1 MEILDKIMNEDMLP
15 LDHGEKCLLFVI
27 MAFEEL
33 REMNLM
39 EGGPF
44 TVNITKEQ
52 AKELIGDDFNPSP
65 KEIESVIQWMKEEGY
80 MA

>member
-1 MEILDKIMNEDMLP
+1 MEFLDKIMESMP
-15 LDHGEKCLLFVI
+15 LNHGEKCLLFVV

-33 REMNLM
+33 RETGLM
-39 EGGPF
+39 EGSPF
-44 TVNITKEQ
+44 EVNITKEQ